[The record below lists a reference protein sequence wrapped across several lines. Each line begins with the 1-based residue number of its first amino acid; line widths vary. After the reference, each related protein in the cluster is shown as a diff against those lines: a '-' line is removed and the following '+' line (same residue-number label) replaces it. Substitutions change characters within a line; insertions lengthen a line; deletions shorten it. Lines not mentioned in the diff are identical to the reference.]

1 MAVFWFIGVMF
12 FIAASN
18 SLLMCCSM
26 CVLLFPVVISSIAIA
41 VALVTVWMA
50 AVLNLAASVVAPFF

>member
-1 MAVFWFIGVMF
+1 MF

-50 AVLNLAASVVAPFF
+50 AVLNLAASVVAAFF

>member
-1 MAVFWFIGVMF
+1 
-12 FIAASN
+12 
-18 SLLMCCSM
+18 MCCSM